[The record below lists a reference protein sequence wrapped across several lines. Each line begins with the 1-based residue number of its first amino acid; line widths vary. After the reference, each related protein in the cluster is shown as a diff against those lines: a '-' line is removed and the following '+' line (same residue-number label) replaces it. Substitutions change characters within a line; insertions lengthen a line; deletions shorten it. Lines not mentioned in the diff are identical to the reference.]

1 MSNPTEHHLEHAE
14 HAQHA
19 AHDPFDRR
27 VAFTMAV
34 IAALLAVV
42 TMLSHRAHNDTLRL
56 QAEGNRLQTESNIL
70 HTRASDQWS
79 YFQAKKNR
87 QYLYEAN
94 ADMLAVLAT
103 GPGGTNTEAVKRA
116 DDWKSKTEKYKQE
129 SREIEEKAREFE
141 REAEE
146 KQKEAMERLEESHA
160 VHHRANRYDWGE
172 LGIEMALVLSSVTL
186 LTKRPEYWYLGVVAG
201 LVGAVLAGSGLFLH

>member
-42 TMLSHRAHNDTLRL
+42 TMLSHRAHNDTLLL

-70 HTRASDQWS
+70 HTQASDLWS

-116 DDWKSKTEKYKQE
+116 DDWKSK
-129 SREIEEKAREFE
+129 
-141 REAEE
+141 
-146 KQKEAMERLEESHA
+146 
-160 VHHRANRYDWGE
+160 
-172 LGIEMALVLSSVTL
+172 
-186 LTKRPEYWYLGVVAG
+186 
-201 LVGAVLAGSGLFLH
+201 